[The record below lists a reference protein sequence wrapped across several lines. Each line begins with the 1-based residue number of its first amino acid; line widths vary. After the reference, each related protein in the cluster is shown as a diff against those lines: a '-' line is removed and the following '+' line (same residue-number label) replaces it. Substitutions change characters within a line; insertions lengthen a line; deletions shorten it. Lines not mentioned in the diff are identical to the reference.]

1 MKRLRL
7 GAILHFIIAI
17 GHLGC
22 LFALDEAFDA
32 YGIKEVMHNMV
43 FGHVWM
49 LYALTFCLALAFAL
63 AGFYALSASG
73 DIRRFPLTRTAIIVI
88 IVLYSLRALAGG
100 WACLADFVFVLA
112 VGYKLFPWLKLSD
125 ELWMMIGL
133 VALVKIV
140 NAISSYLVRQRI
152 EFLHTIANK
161 LTGFLLFIGMMTIGQ
176 SYFIA
181 VAWIIA
187 CFALFAAIQEG
198 HLIRS
203 R

>member
-32 YGIKEVMHNMV
+32 YGIKDVMYNMV

-49 LYALTFCLALAFAL
+49 LYAITVVLVLAFTL

-73 DIRRFPLTRTAIIVI
+73 NIRRLPLTRMAIIVI

-100 WACLADFVFVLA
+100 WVYVADFFADAQQHVS
-112 VGYKLFPWLKLSD
+112 WLQFF
-125 ELWMMIGL
+125 
-133 VALVKIV
+133 
-140 NAISSYLVRQRI
+140 SSI
-152 EFLHTIANK
+152 IPA
-161 LTGFLLFIGMMTIGQ
+161 
-176 SYFIA
+176 FIA
-181 VAWIIA
+181 W
-187 CFALFAAIQEG
+187 CYYPGLKKTMPRAARAAKLVWMAE
-198 HLIRS
+198 S
-203 R
+203 